1 MAKLCL
7 TFCDLMGCST
17 PGFPCPS
24 LSPGIC
30 SDSFQLSSLSRDN
43 LNSTEGCTQVVY
55 KYYTILYKALE
66 RPWILMSTAWSW
78 SQSAVDTKGQLYI
91 F

>member
-7 TFCDLMGCST
+7 TLWDLMNCSM

-30 SDSFQLSSLSRDN
+30 SDSCQLSPLSRVN
-43 LNSTEGCTQVVY
+43 LNSIEGCTPVVC

-66 RPWILMSTAWSW
+66 HTRILISAAWSW
-78 SQSAVDTKGQLYI
+78 SQSAVNTKG
-91 F
+91 